1 MSKIVFSII
10 KKLLLLAI
18 TSILLA
24 TGVDVKAAPA
34 LRGSFTVKQADG
46 TMLTIEQFGDEF
58 HHWTATTDGTIV
70 IATEKGYCVAD
81 IDERGTL
88 RATTQLAHEPE
99 YRSSKE
105 QMAVSIQ
112 AMRRDLFHA
121 QAARS
126 QAETRGLAIHEGR
139 YLPHSGSPRILTI
152 LAEFQDVKFTINS
165 PEQAFNQYL
174 NGDSQQDMG
183 NHNNMNA
190 NSVRKYFETCSH
202 GQFTP
207 QFDVVGPVT
216 LPNDLKFYGDN
227 DNGKDKNFDAFCQD
241 AINQVKDLVSDMSVY
256 DNDNDGNIELVC
268 VIFAGFG
275 ENQAGGDSTI
285 WAKAKS
291 FHNMKS
297 FDNRP
302 INHFNCSA
310 ELFYPQY
317 PDYIN
322 GTGVFIH
329 ELSHCMGLPDLYPT
343 KTSAYVDNQEM
354 ESWSIMDYGLYN
366 YNGFMPCAYTA
377 WEQEVMGWIEIEELT
392 SKIGYGNTSQI
403 SDMMPLIEG
412 GKAYKFTNADNELEY
427 IIMENIQQR
436 SLNKKALG
444 HGLLV
449 YHVDYPYNSVS
460 MVDSPNN
467 TAGHPSIAVVPA
479 SGTLIS
485 SFLRQAGTYT
495 ANQWKAS
502 MAAAPFPGTDSV
514 TVLSDQTQLPNY
526 YFYTDTDTKPTGLT
540 LNYITEQSETGAISF
555 TATLSPLTGISDLE
569 SQPATAGPLYDLMGR
584 KILHPNKGI
593 YITSGRKI
601 VIK

>member
-1 MSKIVFSII
+1 MSKIVIFIS
-10 KKLLLLAI
+10 KVLLLLAI

-24 TGVDVKAAPA
+24 IGGEVKAAPA
-34 LRGSFTVKQADG
+34 LRGCFSVKQADG
-46 TMLTIEQFGDEF
+46 TMLTIEQFGDEY
-58 HHWTATTDGTIV
+58 HHWTTTTDGTIV
-70 IATEKGYCVAD
+70 IATDKGYCVAE
-81 IDERGTL
+81 IDDRGTL

-99 YRSSKE
+99 NRSSKE
-105 QMAVSIQ
+105 QMAVSRQ

-121 QAARS
+121 QTARL

-139 YLPHSGSPRILTI
+139 YLPHNGSPRILTI
-152 LAEFQDVKFTINS
+152 LAEFQDVKFTVNN
-165 PEQAFNQYL
+165 PEQAFDQYL

-183 NHNNMNA
+183 NQNNRNA
-190 NSVRKYFETCSH
+190 YSVRKYFEICSQ

-216 LPNDLKFYGDN
+216 LPKGVKYYGGNDKGN
-227 DNGKDKNFDAFCQD
+227 DINFDAFCQD
-241 AINQVKDLVSDMSVY
+241 AIDQVKDLVSDMSVY
-256 DNDNDGNIELVC
+256 DNDKDGHIELVC

-275 ENQAGGDSTI
+275 ENQGGGDSTI

-291 FHNMKS
+291 FYNMKS

-310 ELFYPQY
+310 ELFHPQY
-317 PDYIN
+317 AEYIN

-329 ELSHCMGLPDLYPT
+329 ELSHCLGLPDLYPT
-343 KTSAYVDNQEM
+343 KKSAYVNNQEM

-403 SDMMPLIEG
+403 NDMMPLIEG
-412 GKAYKFTNADNELEY
+412 GKAYKITNADNEREC

-449 YHVDYPYNSVS
+449 YHVAYPYSSVS
-460 MVDSPNN
+460 MGDLPNN
-467 TAGHPSIAVVPA
+467 TAGHPSVAVVPA

-485 SFLRQAGTYT
+485 FFLRRAETYT
-495 ANQWKAS
+495 DNQWKAS

-514 TVLSDQTQLPNY
+514 TVLSDQMQLPNY

-540 LNYITEQSETGAISF
+540 LNYITEQSETGAISL
-555 TATLSPLTGISDLE
+555 TATLSPLTGISDVK
-569 SQPATAGPLYDLMGR
+569 SQPAISGPLYDLMGR
-584 KILHPNKGI
+584 KILHPKKGL
-593 YITSGRKI
+593 YITSGKKT
-601 VIK
+601 VVK